1 MKGHSDYE
9 LKQSLVDHSLAKQ
22 KGLEKEGSKFT
33 GEKETFGKQLADLHK
48 LSEPSVLKNFDVVK
62 L

>member
-1 MKGHSDYE
+1 M
-9 LKQSLVDHSLAKQ
+9 AKQ
-22 KGLEKEGSKFT
+22 KGLEKEGSKFS